1 MKQYLMPTAWNK
13 EVTNLATNLAVLDTF
28 KRELSKSH
36 IAYHSS
42 CNKGSTGTYHIRK
55 SHIIAW
61 RYRDGTLGLMPY
73 FKNIK
78 VHLKRK
84 DITPLLAHF
93 VARTS
98 AITPLPPPSHPI
110 HTSERS
116 PYPLPS

>member
-84 DITPLLAHF
+84 DITP
-93 VARTS
+93 
-98 AITPLPPPSHPI
+98 
-110 HTSERS
+110 
-116 PYPLPS
+116 